1 MAARDPIIGRTI
13 ADRYRVEARIGRG
26 GFGAVYRAT
35 HLGLDRPVAL
45 KVMHGDG
52 GDDLGQRFRR
62 EARLQASLRHPVC
75 VIVFDYGEDDGDPW
89 LVQEFVTGHELKAV
103 LAAEG
108 RLPPER
114 AVAITCRLLEGLAAA
129 HDSGIVHRDIKPSN
143 IMLVRDGDREDVRLL
158 DFGIAR
164 AMAEEETS
172 LTSPGQVIGTARY
185 IAPEQARGE
194 PPAPASD
201 LYSVGV
207 VLHQMLAGAPPF
219 PAFDM
224 REAVIAHLTLD
235 PPPLP
240 ADVPPKL
247 AAVVAQALAKH
258 PADRP
263 PSAAAMIDRLR
274 AAMRPPA
281 APPPAAPPT
290 ADNHSSRTASAAA
303 RRGLPP
309 SVALLAIT
317 LLGGG
322 ALAGA
327 LLGIDARQP
336 PPAVVADAAAE
347 DVPPDAAP
355 PTPRP
360 RRAAAPDAA
369 PLTPRPPT
377 PLNHPA
383 RALPSPSATTP
394 PSASLTRSRPRHE
407 PPANAAS
414 TRSRAS
420 SRTPCAAA
428 TARSPRHASPRF
440 GSSPR
445 APVRPSRRASP
456 RAVASS
462 RSMAVHRAR
471 RSE

>member
-172 LTSPGQVIGTARY
+172 LTSPVRSSAPPATSPPSRPAANPRPGQRPLLGRRRPPPDARRRP
-185 IAPEQARGE
+185 ALPRLRHARSGHR
-194 PPAPASD
+194 PPHPRPAPAPRRRAS
-201 LYSVGV
+201 
-207 VLHQMLAGAPPF
+207 QARRRRRAGARQTPRRPP
-219 PAFDM
+219 
-224 REAVIAHLTLD
+224 
-235 PPPLP
+235 
-240 ADVPPKL
+240 
-247 AAVVAQALAKH
+247 ALGRRD
-258 PADRP
+258 DRP
-263 PSAAAMIDRLR
+263 PPRRDATPGRATARR
-274 AAMRPPA
+274 AANRRAPTRA
-281 APPPAAPPT
+281 APPLHPRRSPAA
-290 ADNHSSRTASAAA
+290 
-303 RRGLPP
+303 
-309 SVALLAIT
+309 
-317 LLGGG
+317 
-322 ALAGA
+322 
-327 LLGIDARQP
+327 
-336 PPAVVADAAAE
+336 
-347 DVPPDAAP
+347 
-355 PTPRP
+355 
-360 RRAAAPDAA
+360 
-369 PLTPRPPT
+369 
-377 PLNHPA
+377 
-383 RALPSPSATTP
+383 
-394 PSASLTRSRPRHE
+394 
-407 PPANAAS
+407 
-414 TRSRAS
+414 
-420 SRTPCAAA
+420 
-428 TARSPRHASPRF
+428 
-440 GSSPR
+440 
-445 APVRPSRRASP
+445 
-456 RAVASS
+456 
-462 RSMAVHRAR
+462 
-471 RSE
+471 